1 VLRTA
6 ARKTG
11 KARLATG
18 TIALAEDVLIPPG
31 ITDLE
36 AFRRWARSDA
46 FPEHGRFSW
55 IAGQLRVD
63 VEMEQIYIHNQLKQE
78 FNLVLGGLVKTE
90 HLGYYLPD
98 GARFSHPAA
107 DLSVEPDAFFIS
119 YESVRSGCIKEISAA
134 SGAGPIEFEG
144 TPDMVLEIVSPSSVK
159 QDTEDLRELYW
170 KAGIA
175 EYWLVDARGQALRFE
190 LLHRGKKGNVA
201 SRAGAKGLRSKV
213 FGRFFRLTRTS
224 DPLGK
229 PMFAIR
235 VVE

>member
-11 KARLATG
+11 KARLAAG
-18 TIALAEDVLIPPG
+18 TIALADDVLIPPG

-36 AFRRWARSDA
+36 AFRLWARSDA

-63 VEMEQIYIHNQLKQE
+63 VEMEQLYVHNLLKAR
-78 FNLVLGGLVKTE
+78 FIAVLTNLVE
-90 HLGYYLPD
+90 SEQLGYVFCD
-98 GARFSHPAA
+98 GARFSHPDA
-107 DLSVEPDAFFIS
+107 DLSVEPDVFFIS
-119 YESVRSGCIKEISAA
+119 YDTMRSGRIKELPPE
-134 SGAGPIEFEG
+134 SGVGVIEFEG
-144 TPDMVLEIVSPSSVK
+144 APDMVLEIVSPTSVK

-170 KAGIA
+170 KAGVA
-175 EYWLVDARGQALRFE
+175 EYWLVDARGQSLRFE
-190 LLHRGKKGNVA
+190 LLRRGKKGYVA

-213 FGRFFRLTRTS
+213 FGRFFRLTRTT

-229 PMFAIR
+229 PHFALD
-235 VVE
+235 VM

>member
-11 KARLATG
+11 RARLAAG

-63 VEMEQIYIHNQLKQE
+63 VEMEQIYIHN
-78 FNLVLGGLVKTE
+78 LVKNKFITVLTTLAE
-90 HLGYYLPD
+90 TDQLGYLLSD
-98 GARFSHPAA
+98 GARFSHPGA
-107 DLSVEPDAFFIS
+107 DLSVEPDVFFIS
-119 YESVRSGCIKEISAA
+119 YDTMRSGRIKELPPQ
-134 SGAGPIEFEG
+134 SGVGVIEFEG
-144 TPDMVLEIVSPSSVK
+144 TPDMVLEIVSPTSIK

-175 EYWLVDARGQALRFE
+175 EYWLVDARGESLRFE
-190 LLHRGKKGNVA
+190 LLRRGKKGYVA
-201 SRAGAKGLRSKV
+201 SRPGAKGLRSKV
-213 FGRFFRLTRTS
+213 FARFFRLTRTS

-229 PMFAIR
+229 PVFAIH
-235 VVE
+235 VAE